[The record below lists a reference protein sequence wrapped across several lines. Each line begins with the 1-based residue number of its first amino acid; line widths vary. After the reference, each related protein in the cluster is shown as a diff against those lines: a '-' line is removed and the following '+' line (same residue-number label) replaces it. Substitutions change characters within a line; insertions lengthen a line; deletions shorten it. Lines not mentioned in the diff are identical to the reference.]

1 MIVHQFLAIKD
12 ISLLFESGLA
22 NGRLIFSRHL
32 LSDIIFRYHFPISFY
47 PIFSFRY
54 YFSGSSGKRYNLKIG
69 KTGYTCS
76 LASLLDVYPR
86 EA

>member
-1 MIVHQFLAIKD
+1 MIIHQFLAIKD

-32 LSDIIFRYHFPISFY
+32 LSDIIFRYLPIRYFLSGI
-47 PIFSFRY
+47 IFQVFQ
-54 YFSGSSGKRYNLKIG
+54 KKYNLKIG
-69 KTGYTCS
+69 KTGCTCS
-76 LASLLDVYPR
+76 LASLLGVYPS